1 MANTTDTINKANKA
15 NNDNIPQNVQEA
27 TRKVSELQYKYD
39 KLIASQKDSPA
50 IVRFEMQPQID
61 AVKQQ
66 LDNYK
71 KIVDDWNK
79 NSSNS
84 NASSNVS
91 SNASSNASS
100 NMWPFDGLSKSQIEE
115 YVRDTVR
122 RAKENPET
130 ANNLYNEMQNFQQQA
145 IQLLKQRYPRD
156 GIYYDKSGRILPSKK
171 YVKEGDSAAI
181 YLNMIY
187 GTGLFNLSQARQ
199 LDDIRQN
206 YYNKNIAT
214 SNPLITSAESKQLY
228 NSGNVVND
236 LRQVAHDIAHCIDD
250 AALQLQYNKVAG
262 YNTAM
267 YNCRNKM
274 KQLSLLQTDEMSKYF
289 ARMCVA
295 AELTRCTN
303 IWQLGDMAQYR
314 NVLLRMVDE
323 ASQDAKL
330 RAWRYRYEGLDAM
343 DNNAQLNFAGD
354 YTGGQ

>member
-1 MANTTDTINKANKA
+1 MANTTDIINQA
-15 NNDNIPQNVQEA
+15 NNNNIPQNVQEA

-71 KIVDDWNK
+71 TIVDDWNK
-79 NSSNS
+79 NSS
-84 NASSNVS
+84 S

-100 NMWPFDGLSKSQIEE
+100 TVWPFDGLSKSQIEE
-115 YVRDTVR
+115 YIRDTVR

-199 LDDIRQN
+199 LDNIRQN
-206 YYNKNIAT
+206 YYNKNITT
-214 SNPLITSAESKQLY
+214 SNPLVTSAESKQLY

-262 YNTAM
+262 YNTAI

>member
-1 MANTTDTINKANKA
+1 MANTTDIINQANSS
-15 NNDNIPQNVQEA
+15 IPQNVLEA
-27 TRKVSELQYKYD
+27 IIKVGELKRKYD
-39 KLIASQKDSPA
+39 ELTASQKDSPE
-50 IVRFEMQPQID
+50 INT
-61 AVKQQ
+61 VKQQ
-66 LDNYK
+66 LDYYK
-71 KIVDDWNK
+71 QIVDNWNKNKTNEVNINERNNK
-79 NSSNS
+79 NSSNINS
-84 NASSNVS
+84 NT
-91 SNASSNASS
+91 
-100 NMWPFDGLSKSQIEE
+100 WPFDGLSKSQIEK
-115 YVRDTVR
+115 YVRDTVSH
-122 RAKENPET
+122 AKNNPET
-130 ANNLYNEMQNFQQQA
+130 ANNLYTEMRNFQQQA
-145 IQLLKQRYPRD
+145 IQLLKQRYPKD
-156 GIYYDKSGRILPSKK
+156 GVYHDSNGRIVPNKK
-171 YVKEGDSAAI
+171 YVKAGDSAAI

-199 LDDIRQN
+199 LDDIRQK
-206 YYNKNIAT
+206 YYNKNINT

-262 YNTAM
+262 YNTAI

-289 ARMCVA
+289 ASMCIA
-295 AELTRCTN
+295 AELTRYTN
-303 IWQLGDMAQYR
+303 IWQLGDMAKYR

-323 ASQDAKL
+323 ASQNAKL

>member
-1 MANTTDTINKANKA
+1 MANTTDTINKA

-84 NASSNVS
+84 NASSN
-91 SNASSNASS
+91 ASSNT
-100 NMWPFDGLSKSQIEE
+100 WPFDGLSKSQIEE
-115 YVRDTVR
+115 YIRDTVR

-262 YNTAM
+262 YNTDM

-303 IWQLGDMAQYR
+303 IWQLDDMTQYR